1 MRVRNRDD
9 LSIASG
15 DTTAKNILRFNKLRI
30 FSVIDQ
36 RSFPRGKV
44 CAIKAFVLA
53 HFKESMVKKLFQVL
67 QNA

>member
-15 DTTAKNILRFNKLRI
+15 DTTAKNILRLNKLRI

-36 RSFPRGKV
+36 QSFSRSKV
-44 CAIKAFVLA
+44 CAIKTFILA
-53 HFKESMVKKLFQVL
+53 HYKESMMKKLFQVL